1 MNKLMLTTA
10 ILQMYNGIPQSNGFA
25 SAINIGAQHSNNGG
39 IAYSGLEFAQSRA
52 STRSE
57 LNSEPSK
64 FEVCKKSFNGCR
76 KIQISKH
83 F

>member
-57 LNSEPSK
+57 LNSETK
-64 FEVCKKSFNGCR
+64 NGGVIR
-76 KIQISKH
+76 IPIEKTLI
-83 F
+83 